1 LDAQINLLL
10 DSRAVVIKS
19 VSLNEKSDTVTIT
32 QPDSTTLANELG
44 LFRKIF
50 NNRTFKTENGPD
62 LKSNL
67 TVRTYRVE
75 IDSSREQSWDKS
87 IRIFFYN
94 TPANLRKIEVHYNE
108 GNLMFNS
115 SKRLTMAFESIYNKV
130 TLVNYAISG
139 KQKMLLGD
147 SVSFDI
153 RGDFKIK

>member
-67 TVRTYRVE
+67 TART
-75 IDSSREQSWDKS
+75 
-87 IRIFFYN
+87 
-94 TPANLRKIEVHYNE
+94 
-108 GNLMFNS
+108 
-115 SKRLTMAFESIYNKV
+115 
-130 TLVNYAISG
+130 
-139 KQKMLLGD
+139 
-147 SVSFDI
+147 
-153 RGDFKIK
+153 